1 MEVAFCC
8 QRDAEHRES
17 LSTTMRALR
26 ADNVKLT
33 EDNAR
38 LREKHA
44 ETQRKLHIAEGAE
57 ASLRTQLKS
66 AEAAARGL
74 KEDVARHRT
83 AVAQARSSCST
94 EVRRRDLQIEGLKKQ
109 LGEAGRARGTRG
121 NPAVTTITVTGD
133 FGAEG
138 TGTRAR
144 RGASAAPS
152 SSRGDEEYTL
162 RSETNAFL
170 AKLAGELSEENEAI
184 IGAMRKTLERLRQM
198 SGWTGE
204 SEEGGSA
211 DPQVVKKASWE
222 AVASDVDSVLDHMKV
237 ILTNPSFVPIE
248 EVMVREEE
256 ITRLKTGWVKMEERW
271 TEAVHLI
278 DGWRQ
283 RMAANGRPI
292 DDEELK
298 MGLRLS
304 PVRVKSVRETSQ
316 AHIFDLSAVAEEE
329 EEEMEEEMEAE
340 METEDI
346 QAPNDPRQMSPC
358 PEREQSL
365 DLVPA
370 PETVRQDIQQRP
382 ADIDRY
388 DEDGFYEDNDEDDN
402 WQREGE
408 TDGEE
413 EPNVEVLATSA
424 GAWEESRDSSP
435 LPEPPQLSPLRQ
447 SPSAGNRRLMN
458 NTNSGKKAMAK
469 PGDFTTIAEE
479 NSWAAST
486 NDEPPPPP
494 PHRIKPSPS
503 RTIKPRSPARTSLEE
518 ALLPP
523 LEDHDMEQE
532 NDVSEKVSSYSVD
545 DEEDELAAP
554 APRMETPRRTASKL
568 PLPRNHDPAPQQ
580 SPLTM
585 ATIAAKLAAS
595 EREADAARVRAKLK
609 AARGTRG
616 VKRPAPATAPSEP
629 EKASAP
635 REGRE
640 DVDPVKRDPQPA
652 QDEGGQEIRV
662 EKRKRE
668 RRTSKVT
675 SRRRSTLSPWE
686 LESLMSGNV

>member
-1 MEVAFCC
+1 
-8 QRDAEHRES
+8 
-17 LSTTMRALR
+17 MRALR

-33 EDNAR
+33 EDNTR

-44 ETQRKLHIAEGAE
+44 EMQRKLHIAEGAE

-74 KEDVARHRT
+74 KEDVARHRA

-121 NPAVTTITVTGD
+121 NPAVTTITVAGD

-138 TGTRAR
+138 TGRAR
-144 RGASAAPS
+144 RGASAAP
-152 SSRGDEEYTL
+152 RGDEGYTL

-204 SEEGGSA
+204 SEGGDRA

-222 AVASDVDSVLDHMKV
+222 ALASDVDSVLNHMKV

-283 RMAANGRPI
+283 RMAADGRPI

-304 PVRVKSVRETSQ
+304 PVRVRSVRETAQ
-316 AHIFDLSAVAEEE
+316 AQIFDLSAVAEEE
-329 EEEMEEEMEAE
+329 EEMEAE
-340 METEDI
+340 MEAAMETEDI
-346 QAPNDPRQMSPC
+346 RAPNDPRQMSPC

-365 DLVPA
+365 DLVLA
-370 PETVRQDIQQRP
+370 PEMAREDIQQQP

-424 GAWEESRDSSP
+424 GPWEESRDSSP

-447 SPSAGNRRLMN
+447 SPSAGNRRLVN
-458 NTNSGKKAMAK
+458 NTNSGKKARAK
-469 PGDFTTIAEE
+469 PGDFTTVAEE
-479 NSWAAST
+479 NSWAASN

-518 ALLPP
+518 ALLPA

-532 NDVSEKVSSYSVD
+532 NDVSEKVPSHPVD

-554 APRMETPRRTASKL
+554 APRMETPRRTTSKL

-595 EREADAARVRAKLK
+595 EREADATRVRAKLK

-629 EKASAP
+629 EKVSAP
-635 REGRE
+635 RDGRD

-652 QDEGGQEIRV
+652 QDEGQEIRV